1 MAILLK
7 KQTLKLFTISLI
19 AFVIIISVLLY
30 FFSERFTRS
39 WIPIDHGFG
48 DTVTLSPDDEKIVFP
63 FYQSGDGALYQANLD
78 GTEVVQLTYPRQNE
92 SHVHPRY
99 SRSGEKLLF
108 LSQEKTT
115 ENMKQSL
122 YIMSR
127 DGSDLVRLS
136 ESKELIIDA
145 IFSEDDKK
153 IYYLGAENYN
163 SEGIGPKEGPV
174 DVDLYSISI
183 TGENKERLTKTE
195 SLKKRSLSITED
207 GKKIGFVQVDE
218 GEEGK
223 TTSNYIVY
231 DKEQKKAKMVKP
243 NKGVTS
249 DLIYSGRISPDG
261 SLIAF
266 SAGSAN
272 PRKKSQTIYELYTM
286 DINGDKVEPVTSF
299 RTFITEPT
307 FFHQSN
313 RVLFIQDQSWTKGQA
328 NFKLWAL
335 DMNGERIKSITL
347 QMPQFS
353 GTAL

>member
-1 MAILLK
+1 MK

-19 AFVIIISVLLY
+19 AFVIIVSVLLY

-48 DTVTLSPDDEKIVFP
+48 DTVALSPDDEKIVFP

-99 SRSGEKLLF
+99 SKSGEKLLF
-108 LSQEKTT
+108 LSQEKTA
-115 ENMKQSL
+115 ESLNQSL
-122 YIMSR
+122 YIMNK
-127 DGSDLVRLS
+127 DGSDLTRIS
-136 ESKELIIDA
+136 ENQELIIDA
-145 IFSEDDKK
+145 IFSEDDQL
-153 IYYLGAENYN
+153 IYYLGAKEYN
-163 SEGIGPKEGPV
+163 SEGVGPKEGPV
-174 DVDLYSISI
+174 NVDLYAISV
-183 TGENKERLTKTE
+183 TGGNKERLTKTE
-195 SLKKRSLSITED
+195 SLKKRSLSITDD
-207 GKKIGFVQVDE
+207 GKRIGYVQVDE
-218 GEEGK
+218 GDEGK
-223 TTSNYIVY
+223 SASSFFVY
-231 DKEQKKAKMVKP
+231 DKEKKEANMVKP
-243 NKGVTS
+243 SSTVAS
-249 DLIYSGRISPDG
+249 EHIYSGRISPDG

-286 DINGDKVEPVTSF
+286 DVNGNQVEPVTSF

-307 FFHQSN
+307 FFRASN

-335 DMNGERIKSITL
+335 DLNGERIKSITL

>member
-1 MAILLK
+1 MK

-30 FFSERFTRS
+30 FFSERFTRT

-115 ENMKQSL
+115 ENLKQSL

-127 DGSDLVRLS
+127 DGSDLMRLS

-153 IYYLGAENYN
+153 IYYLGAKNYN
-163 SEGIGPKEGPV
+163 SEGVGPKEGPV
-174 DVDLYSISI
+174 NVDLYSITV
-183 TGENKERLTKTE
+183 TGENKERLTETE

-207 GKKIGFVQVDE
+207 GKKIGFVQVDK

-223 TTSNYIVY
+223 TTSNYFVY
-231 DKEQKKAKMVKP
+231 DKEQKEAKMIKP
-243 NKGVTS
+243 NNNGVTS
-249 DLIYSGRISPDG
+249 GLIYSGRISPDG

-266 SAGSAN
+266 SAGSTN
-272 PRKKSQTIYELYTM
+272 PGKNRKPFMNYTRWILMEIKWSLSQASALSLRNRHFFTSQIGCFSFK
-286 DINGDKVEPVTSF
+286 IKAGQRDKPISSYG
-299 RTFITEPT
+299 RWI
-307 FFHQSN
+307 
-313 RVLFIQDQSWTKGQA
+313 
-328 NFKLWAL
+328 
-335 DMNGERIKSITL
+335 
-347 QMPQFS
+347 
-353 GTAL
+353 

>member
-99 SRSGEKLLF
+99 SRNGEKLLF
-108 LSQEKTT
+108 LSQEKTA
-115 ENMKQSL
+115 ENLKQSL
-122 YIMSR
+122 YIMNM
-127 DGSDLVRLS
+127 DGSDLMRLS
-136 ESKELIIDA
+136 ENEELIIDA
-145 IFSEDDKK
+145 IFSEDDKQ
-153 IYYLGAENYN
+153 IYYLGSKNYN
-163 SEGIGPKEGPV
+163 SEGISPKEGPV
-174 DVDLYSISI
+174 NVDLYSISV
-183 TGENKERLTKTE
+183 TGENKERLTETE
-195 SLKKRSLSITED
+195 SLRKRSLSITED
-207 GKKIGFVQVDE
+207 GKKIGFVQVDK

-223 TTSNYIVY
+223 TSSNFFVY
-231 DKEQKKAKMVKP
+231 DIEQKEAKMVKP
-243 NKGVTS
+243 SEGVS
-249 DLIYSGRISPDG
+249 ADLIYSGRISPDG

-266 SAGSAN
+266 SAGSTN
-272 PRKKSQTIYELYTM
+272 SRKRSQTIYELYTM

-335 DMNGERIKSITL
+335 DLNGERIKSITL

>member
-1 MAILLK
+1 MK

-48 DTVTLSPDDEKIVFP
+48 DTVTLSPDDQKIVFP
-63 FYQSGDGALYQANLD
+63 FYQSGDGALYKANLD

-115 ENMKQSL
+115 ENLKQSL

-127 DGSDLVRLS
+127 DGNDLMRLS
-136 ESKELIIDA
+136 ENKELIIDA

-163 SEGIGPKEGPV
+163 SEGIGPKAGPV
-174 DVDLYSISI
+174 NVDLYSISV
-183 TGENKERLTKTE
+183 TGENKERLTKTQ

-207 GKKIGFVQVDE
+207 GKKIGYVQVDE

-231 DKEQKKAKMVKP
+231 DKEQKEAKMVKP
-243 NKGVTS
+243 NNKGVAS

-272 PRKKSQTIYELYTM
+272 PRKESQTIYELYTM

-335 DMNGERIKSITL
+335 DLNGERIKSITL